1 MTDRLWTTLASR
13 AADFA
18 AEESGATAIEYGI
31 IAAGIAGVI
40 IGLVYNVGSSIQT
53 KLYDKIYQGMN

>member
-18 AEESGATAIEYGI
+18 ADEGGATAIEYGI
-31 IAAGIAGVI
+31 IAAGIATVI
-40 IGLVYNVGSSIQT
+40 IGLVYNIGSTIQT
-53 KLYDKIYQGMN
+53 KLYDKVYQGLN